1 MHFTAKGMIGSFYV
15 LRSSKQVGE
24 KCEGETTIKKYFF
37 KNHILEERI
46 PVK

>member
-1 MHFTAKGMIGSFYV
+1 MHFTAKGMIDSFYV

-37 KNHILEERI
+37 QKPHFGRKETC
-46 PVK
+46 